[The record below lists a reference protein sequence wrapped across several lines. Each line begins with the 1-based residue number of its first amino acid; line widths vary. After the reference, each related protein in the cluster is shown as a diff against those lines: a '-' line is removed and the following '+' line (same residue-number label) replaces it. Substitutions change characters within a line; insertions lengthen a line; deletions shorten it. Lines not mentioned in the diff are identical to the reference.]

1 VNDRVQTIGRQ
12 WSPVRARREVATVV
26 LVACLGALACSSR
39 PETTPP
45 FTVGSPMSCG
55 TDAGCAC
62 AASRAAGCMQD
73 PPTSSTEPAGGSSGN
88 PDGATGDGAAGNGAT
103 NTLDGSSAT
112 DASIQPPDPT
122 GPGSVMA
129 DPMDDAAYIYDP
141 AVVHTFD
148 VEVAAADL
156 DLADSSPM
164 AEQYV
169 SARLRFEGTTYE
181 VGYRYKGSLG
191 AFYPPCTGFDGRKA
205 GKCSVKL
212 SFNWTDP
219 EGRFFGLKKLLFH
232 SMNNDP
238 SMMRE
243 RLGYGLFREMGVPSP
258 RATHAILRVNGQADL
273 YALVEEIDGRFT
285 RSRFTE
291 GGEGN
296 LYKEIWPIHDDPQAY
311 LAALETNE
319 DSMPSAERILRFK
332 DAVRQGAD
340 AMATWM
346 DVDVTASYM
355 AVDRVTMN
363 DDGAFSFYCFAN
375 AIGNNPVPPGNHNYY
390 WYEAENT
397 DRLWII
403 PWDLDLSMIGTLAPP
418 HVDVDWRTTP
428 SAEQCDVC
436 GTLGALGPAPG
447 CDPVIRNFQTWLP
460 SYEAKVDA
468 FIAGPFS
475 KQAVDDKLERWT
487 QQLLAA
493 GYPVQQIAVD
503 ELEATLDAARTNRG
517 FPY

>member
-1 VNDRVQTIGRQ
+1 VNERVQAIDERPC
-12 WSPVRARREVATVV
+12 PVRTQGEVVAVA
-26 LVACLGALACSSR
+26 LVAWIGGLACSSHS
-39 PETTPP
+39 EVTPP
-45 FTVGSPMSCG
+45 FTVGSPTSCG

-62 AASRAAGCMQD
+62 VANDAAGCMQE
-73 PPTSSTEPAGGSSGN
+73 PPPSSTEPAGGSSGDQGGAAG
-88 PDGATGDGAAGNGAT
+88 DGATGDGAT
-103 NTLDGSSAT
+103 NVVDGSSAT
-112 DASIQPPDPT
+112 DAATQPPDPT
-122 GPGSVMA
+122 RPGSVVA
-129 DPMDDAAYIYDP
+129 EPMDVAAYIYDP

-148 VEVAAADL
+148 VEIAAPDL
-156 DLADSSPM
+156 ELADSNPM

-169 SARLRFEGTTYE
+169 SARLQFEGTTYE
-181 VGYRYKGSLG
+181 IGYRYKGSLG
-191 AFYPPCTGFDGRKA
+191 AFYPPCTGFGGRKA

-219 EGRFFGLKKLLFH
+219 EGKFFGLKKLLFH

-273 YALVEEIDGRFT
+273 YALVEEIDGRLT

-319 DSMPSAERILRFK
+319 DEMPSAERIVRFK
-332 DAVRQGAD
+332 DAVRQGAN
-340 AMATWM
+340 AMAAWM
-346 DVDVTASYM
+346 DLDVTTSYM
-355 AVDRVTMN
+355 AVDRVIMN

-375 AIGNNPVPPGNHNYY
+375 AIGNNPAPPGNHNYY
-390 WYEAENT
+390 WYEAKNA
-397 DRLWII
+397 DRLWLI
-403 PWDLDLSMIGTLAPP
+403 PWDLDLSMIGTVAPP
-418 HVDVDWRTTP
+418 HVEVDWRTTP
-428 SAEQCDVC
+428 VAEQCDVC
-436 GTLGALGPAPG
+436 ATFAARGPAPG
-447 CDPVIRNFQTWLP
+447 CDPVIQNFQTWLP

-493 GYPVQQIAVD
+493 GYPAQQIAVD
-503 ELEATLDAARTNRG
+503 QLKAALDAARTNRG
-517 FPY
+517 FAY